1 MRARLQSFSTGLR
14 CLAETDNRIVLWRN
28 TIQLFHK
35 QIRVNFTGPFFASG
49 YTNYRVES
57 PLSERDTGKQR
68 TPDIF
73 ACGPNGWL
81 VIELTCN
88 DESKKGQLDADKN
101 LDSRSLSQYGCT
113 AYAAVPDTMS
123 SRLTSNNDA
132 GHCQIVIKDTF
143 DVKQEQFI
151 QDASL
156 CTALTAMRGQSM
168 KRLPEIPF
176 SLVPEM
182 KHFEIRRG
190 LIDIVLQLFDA
201 KSPGKT
207 PMQICEDGLERL
219 FEVTTANARQ
229 ALIDKIKPEMDVLM
243 RSELAGYLEFKDGKY
258 RATEKFKEY
267 PKTRQAI
274 AAKLQEWA
282 NPTQRTIADFS
293 GKK

>member
-1 MRARLQSFSTGLR
+1 MGLR
-14 CLAETDNRIVLWRN
+14 CLPETDNRIVLWRN

-35 QIRVNFTGPFFASG
+35 QVRVNFTGPFFASG
-49 YTNYRVES
+49 FTNYRVES

-68 TPDIF
+68 IPDIF

-101 LDSRSLSQYGCT
+101 LEPRSLSQYGCT
-113 AYAAVPDTMS
+113 AYPALPDTMS
-123 SRLTSNNDA
+123 SRLAFNNDA
-132 GHCQIVIKDTF
+132 GHCQIVVKDSF

-156 CTALTAMRGQSM
+156 RTALTAMRGQNM
-168 KRLPEIPF
+168 TRLPEIPF

-219 FEVTTANARQ
+219 FELTTANARRHSS
-229 ALIDKIKPEMDVLM
+229 IKSNRRWMSL
-243 RSELAGYLEFKDGKY
+243 
-258 RATEKFKEY
+258 
-267 PKTRQAI
+267 
-274 AAKLQEWA
+274 
-282 NPTQRTIADFS
+282 
-293 GKK
+293 